1 MPRPSGAL
9 NQIVPST
16 WVDNGDGD
24 DGGKNIIVNNN
35 DGE

>member
-16 WVDNGDGD
+16 WVDNGD